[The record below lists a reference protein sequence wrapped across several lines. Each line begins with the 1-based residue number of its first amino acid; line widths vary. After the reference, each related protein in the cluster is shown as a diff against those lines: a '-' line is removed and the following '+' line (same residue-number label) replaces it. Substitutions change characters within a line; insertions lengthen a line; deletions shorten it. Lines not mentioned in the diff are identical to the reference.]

1 MNDHH
6 KKGPPPKLYTHR
18 IKTPKFHMDYSGLH
32 LVDALARTEKS
43 GLQQKGSNMDSR
55 SLRDDH
61 HGMGPSLNRVLTT

>member
-1 MNDHH
+1 
-6 KKGPPPKLYTHR
+6 
-18 IKTPKFHMDYSGLH
+18 MDYSGLH